1 MSRRC
6 VRLLVTGQ
14 VQGVSY
20 RWSAQRYAQH
30 LGLTGW
36 VRNLDGGE
44 VEATA
49 EGEAAVVEQF
59 IAWCRQ
65 GPPAAEV
72 ERVEVTE
79 QPVAEGLPRF
89 EIRH

>member
-1 MSRRC
+1 MSQRRVWLRVSGC
-6 VRLLVTGQ
+6 

-20 RWSAQRYAQH
+20 RWSAQRLALH

-36 VRNLDGGE
+36 VRNLDSGE

-49 EGEAAVVEQF
+49 EGDAVAIEQF
-59 IAWCRQ
+59 IAWCRH

-72 ERVEVTE
+72 ERLEVME
-79 QPVAEGLPRF
+79 QPSAGDLPRF